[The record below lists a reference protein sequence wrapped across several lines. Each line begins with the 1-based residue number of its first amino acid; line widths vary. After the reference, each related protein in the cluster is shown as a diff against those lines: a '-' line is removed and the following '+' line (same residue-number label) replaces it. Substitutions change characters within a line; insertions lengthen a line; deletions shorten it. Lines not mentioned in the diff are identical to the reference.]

1 MVRNRLESSLDFL
14 VLLRDRDIRQALHK
28 SVISGMVAS
37 DPTSLV
43 VDELGI
49 FQGKHRID
57 VAVING
63 ALTGFEIKSAADT
76 LERLPKQQKF
86 YSQVFDRLTLVADEK
101 HVVEAMKIVP
111 QWWGL
116 MVATTRDGE
125 PVVEEI
131 WRSRQ
136 NQSVDAFALCQLLW
150 REEALAILRK
160 KKRAA
165 DLRSRSRKLMWKR
178 LAAEVELDELKYLV
192 LNILKFR
199 TDWR

>member
-1 MVRNRLESSLDFL
+1 L
-14 VLLRDRDIRQALHK
+14 VLKDRDIRQALHK
-28 SVISGMVAS
+28 SEIVRIVEA

-43 VDELGI
+43 LDELGI
-49 FQGKHRID
+49 FQGKYRID
-57 VAVING
+57 VAVVNG
-63 ALTGFEIKSAADT
+63 QLTGFEIKSAADT

-86 YSQVFDRLTLVADEK
+86 YSQVFDRITLVADER

-111 QWWGL
+111 PWWGL

-136 NQSVDAFALCQLLW
+136 NQSVDPFALCQLLW

-178 LAAEVELDELKYLV
+178 LASELELEELKYLV
-192 LNILKFR
+192 LNTLKFR